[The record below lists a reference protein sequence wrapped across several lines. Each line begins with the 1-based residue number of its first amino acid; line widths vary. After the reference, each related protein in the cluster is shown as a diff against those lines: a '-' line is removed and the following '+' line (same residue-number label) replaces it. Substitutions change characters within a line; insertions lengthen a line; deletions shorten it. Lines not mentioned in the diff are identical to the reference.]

1 VSQRRDHR
9 ELRSEKLKSSSI
21 LADRQQRDRIRA
33 GGIVED
39 LLGPGEDK
47 WWERLLDR
55 WEDVPDKERTWIAR
69 GSIGMMVACSCC
81 STC

>member
-1 VSQRRDHR
+1 
-9 ELRSEKLKSSSI
+9 
-21 LADRQQRDRIRA
+21 
-33 GGIVED
+33 VED
-39 LLGPGEDK
+39 LLGLGEDK